1 MPYDIS
7 VASAA
12 NIFMKYLNTLI
23 LLILLHSN
31 CYSEEYLARVTYYWH
46 GTKTA
51 TGSKL
56 TSNKTIAVDPRII
69 KYGSKVSIP
78 KMNKTFIAQDTGS
91 AVKSRL
97 ASRKKGKKNIVVDIY
112 CKNRREALFY
122 IKKYPMF
129 MPIKV
134 TK

>member
-1 MPYDIS
+1 M
-7 VASAA
+7 VANAA
-12 NIFMKYLNTLI
+12 TTFMKYLNTLI
-23 LLILLHSN
+23 LSALLCSN

-51 TGSKL
+51 TGAKP

-69 KYGSKVSIP
+69 KYGSKVFIP
-78 KMNKTFIAQDTGS
+78 KMNKTFMAQDTGKD
-91 AVKSRL
+91 VRSRL

-112 CKNRREALFY
+112 CKNQKEALSY
-122 IKKYPMF
+122 IKRYPMF
-129 MPIKV
+129 MNIKV